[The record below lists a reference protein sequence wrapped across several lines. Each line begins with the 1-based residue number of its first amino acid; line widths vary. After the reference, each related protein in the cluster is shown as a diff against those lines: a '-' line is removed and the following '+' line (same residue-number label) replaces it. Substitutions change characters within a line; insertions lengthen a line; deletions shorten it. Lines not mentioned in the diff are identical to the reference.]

1 MVLNLND
8 AIQACW
14 KRIDEGQ
21 VATYIPV
28 LAKVDPYQLG
38 VCLYNV
44 DSGKKDC
51 AGASNVRFAI
61 ESVSK
66 VIALLYAIERL
77 GLTTVED
84 QVGTRQTGFAF
95 DTILNM
101 EITKETK
108 PLNPFVNSGAILVS
122 SLIEEEDHL
131 SPFDQILNFTREI
144 CNDPQI
150 TLNEEIYQSELRT
163 GDMNRSL
170 AYYLKAKETLANDV
184 TTSLETYFKQ
194 CSMMVTCESL
204 ANLGAVLANDG
215 IAPWNGE
222 RLISSD
228 VATYTKSVMMTTGLY
243 NQSGTY
249 SVKIGV
255 PTKSGV
261 GGGLVA
267 SAPKYGIGIF
277 SPALDQAGNSVA
289 GLALLEMISRE
300 LDLDIFKY

>member
-1 MVLNLND
+1 MALNLND

-21 VATYIPV
+21 VATYIPA

-38 VCLYNV
+38 VCLYDV
-44 DSGKKDC
+44 DSEKKNC
-51 AGASNVRFAI
+51 AGAANVRFAI

-66 VIALLYAIERL
+66 VITLLYAIERL
-77 GLTTVED
+77 GLAKVEE

-122 SLIEEEDHL
+122 SLIEEEDQR
-131 SPFDQILNFTREI
+131 SPFDQILDFTREI
-144 CNDPQI
+144 CHDPQV

-215 IAPWNGE
+215 IAPWSGE

-228 VATYTKSVMMTTGLY
+228 AATYAKSVMMTTGLY
-243 NQSGTY
+243 NESGTY
-249 SVKIGV
+249 SVKIGI

-277 SPALDQAGNSVA
+277 SPALDPAGNSVA

-300 LDLDIFKY
+300 LKLDIFNY

>member
-84 QVGTRQTGFAF
+84 
-95 DTILNM
+95 
-101 EITKETK
+101 
-108 PLNPFVNSGAILVS
+108 
-122 SLIEEEDHL
+122 HL
-131 SPFDQILNFTREI
+131 SSFDQILNFTREI

-184 TTSLETYFKQ
+184 TTSLEIYFKQ

-228 VATYTKSVMMTTGLY
+228 AATYTKSVMMTTGLY

>member
-1 MVLNLND
+1 MGLNLND

-14 KRIDEGQ
+14 KRIDEGK
-21 VATYIPV
+21 VATYIPA
-28 LAKVDPYQLG
+28 LAQVDPYQLG

-44 DSGKKDC
+44 DSGQKKC
-51 AGASNVRFAI
+51 AGAADVRFAI

-66 VIALLYAIERL
+66 VITLLYAIERL
-77 GLTTVED
+77 GLAAVEE

-131 SPFDQILNFTREI
+131 SPFEQILNFTREI
-144 CNDPQI
+144 CNDSQI

-222 RLISSD
+222 RIISSD
-228 VATYTKSVMMTTGLY
+228 AATYTKSVMMTTGLY
-243 NQSGTY
+243 NESGTY

-289 GLALLEMISRE
+289 GLALLEMISHE
-300 LDLDIFKY
+300 LELDIFRY

>member
-1 MVLNLND
+1 MALNLND

-21 VATYIPV
+21 VATYIPA

-38 VCLYNV
+38 VCLYDV
-44 DSGKKDC
+44 DSGKKNC
-51 AGASNVRFAI
+51 AGAANVRFAI
-61 ESVSK
+61 E
-66 VIALLYAIERL
+66 RL
-77 GLTTVED
+77 GLAKVEE

-122 SLIEEEDHL
+122 SLIEEEDHR
-131 SPFDQILNFTREI
+131 SPFDQILDFTREI
-144 CNDPQI
+144 CHDPQV

-215 IAPWNGE
+215 IAPWSGE

-228 VATYTKSVMMTTGLY
+228 AATYAKSVMMTTGLY
-243 NQSGTY
+243 NESGTY
-249 SVKIGV
+249 SVKIGI

-277 SPALDQAGNSVA
+277 SPALDPAGNSVA

-300 LDLDIFKY
+300 LKLDIFNY

>member
-1 MVLNLND
+1 M
-8 AIQACW
+8 
-14 KRIDEGQ
+14 RGQ

-38 VCLYNV
+38 VSLNNV

-228 VATYTKSVMMTTGLY
+228 AATYTKSVMMTTGLY

-300 LDLDIFKY
+300 LDLDIFRY

>member
-44 DSGKKDC
+44 DSGKKDY

-228 VATYTKSVMMTTGLY
+228 AATYTKSVMMTTGLY

-300 LDLDIFKY
+300 LDLDIFRY